1 MKPLILVTGGNGFL
15 AQHIINA
22 LLTADYPVRATLR
35 SLTKAPQ
42 LKQHLAQAGVP
53 HLDRLSFVAA
63 DLTQDAGWP
72 AAMADVQAVMSV
84 AAPVFVNGERVAK
97 AVVATAQ
104 AGTERILQAAT
115 TAGVSRVVMTGN
127 LGAVGFSHFDQA
139 TPVTEADWTDP
150 NQPGL
155 SLYEKSKLLAE
166 QAAWQFVAKHHDAPQ
181 LVTVNA
187 GAMLGPSLDGHVSGS
202 FGIIDRL
209 LAGKSTPKLPIN
221 IVDVRDV
228 AALHVRALV
237 EPIAAGQR
245 YLAVA
250 SQPLDMAQMMTIIR
264 EVRPELAAQLPKHLI
279 PAWLLHLLAPFNAE
293 VRGADLMMR
302 INHDVRTTKAQRQL
316 GWQPQY
322 TATQAVTAALA
333 NFK

>member
-35 SLTKAPQ
+35 SLAKAPQ
-42 LKQHLAQAGVP
+42 LKQSLAQAGVP

-63 DLTQDAGWP
+63 NLTQDAGWS

-84 AAPVFVNGERVAK
+84 AAPVFVNGERVAS

-104 AGTERILQAAT
+104 AGTERILRAAT
-115 TAGVSRVVMTGN
+115 AAGVQRVVMTGN
-127 LGAVGFSHFDQA
+127 LGAVGFSHFDQT

-150 NQPGL
+150 NQAGL

-166 QAAWQFVAKHHDAPQ
+166 QAAWQFVADHHDAPQ

-209 LAGKSTPKLPIN
+209 LAGKPTPKLPIN

-228 AALHVRALV
+228 AALHVRALAN
-237 EPIAAGQR
+237 PIAAGQR

-250 SQPLDMAQMMTIIR
+250 SQPLDMAQMITIIR
-264 EVRPELAAQLPKHLI
+264 QARPELAPQLPKHLI
-279 PAWLLHLLAPFNAE
+279 PTWCLQLLAPFNSE

-302 INHDVRTTKAQRQL
+302 INHDVRTTKAQQQL

-333 NFK
+333 NFE